1 MPRSGAQ
8 LHHILLLCLV
18 LPPSALGH
26 PAQVHHL
33 RRDDSGSGDG
43 NNNNNN
49 NNISPPPRRS
59 TANDIVAA
67 FLSLIAIILIALWVL
82 DRLVS
87 VATVQLKDM
96 AYIASETGSSSG
108 DSR

>member
-43 NNNNNN
+43 NNNNN